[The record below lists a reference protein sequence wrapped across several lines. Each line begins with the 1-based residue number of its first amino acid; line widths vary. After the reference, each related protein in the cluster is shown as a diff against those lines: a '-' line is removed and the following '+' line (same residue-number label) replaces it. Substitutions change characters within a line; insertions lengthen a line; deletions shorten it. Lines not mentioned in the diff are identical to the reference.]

1 MEKGE
6 VGKKTVKPNTQA
18 FLWSVDYVPAEQN
31 LETIGY
37 FAARYTR
44 KKITDESQLS
54 RMVSLSDNRRIE
66 IIPSAKYGFPNAE
79 DLDFYRAFLKICDER
94 AKWVR
99 IEHDSHVSYHPQLPS
114 PIAFSSRELI
124 LKAGRYKSHR
134 ELMAVR
140 NWIERLSSTLIR
152 GEMFDAKEKKF
163 DVRIGFEPLFRQFV
177 HVGRLLSDG
186 TRAAQNYVWIAQ
198 WFSDNYF
205 YFYSRPF
212 DLKFHQRLK
221 HAIAKTL
228 YPLLDNAWYASSG
241 APYTKSYS
249 DLCVLLDIKFY
260 AQLSRVRYQLDAS
273 NDELVREHFV
283 AKYDYPPKPNGE
295 WSGNVRWWPG
305 EKWLH
310 DQEQKQY
317 KRSVATSG
325 PIPSLPQPTPTLSSD
340 SEHSLQQILPLS
352 LTRKASDADPAE
364 VRVRTF
370 YEQLGQS
377 RPSREQI
384 RAGAAIL
391 LNLVEDQGYAWEE
404 LDFTLHWMI
413 ENLERRFR
421 GHIHSVGLITHVIGE
436 ALKEKN
442 GHDRKL
448 KQQQVQVEEERKD
461 EQREAQRKLVEKQLA
476 SLSSIEQQRLRQE
489 AIDSLTEQGVKTDFM
504 LESLIKSEM
513 SRLFE
518 NRNPLAF
525 WKTS

>member
-6 VGKKTVKPNTQA
+6 VGKKAVKPNAHA

-44 KKITDESQLS
+44 KKVTEESQLS
-54 RMVSLSDNRRIE
+54 RIVSLSDNRRIE

-99 IEHDSHVSYHPQLPS
+99 IEHETHVSYHPQLPS

-124 LKAGRYKSHR
+124 AKAGRHKSYR

-140 NWIERLSSTLIR
+140 DWIERLSSTLIR
-152 GEMFDAKEKKF
+152 GEMFDAKEKRF
-163 DVRIGFEPLFRQFV
+163 DVRIGFEPLFKQFV
-177 HVGRLLSDG
+177 HVGQLMHDG

-198 WFSDNYF
+198 WFIDNYF

-228 YPLLDNAWYASSG
+228 YPLLDNAWYASNG
-241 APYTKSYS
+241 APYTKSYV
-249 DLCVLLDIKFY
+249 DLCVLLDIKPHS
-260 AQLSRVRYQLDAS
+260 QLSRVRHQLDAS
-273 NDELVREHFV
+273 NEELVREQFV
-283 AKYDYPPKPNGE
+283 AKYDYPPRSDGE
-295 WSGNVRWWPG
+295 WSSNVRWWPG

-317 KRSVATSG
+317 KRPGVATGTSSLLLPPAQTQPG
-325 PIPSLPQPTPTLSSD
+325 ESENPSQHL
-340 SEHSLQQILPLS
+340 LPLS
-352 LTRKASDADPAE
+352 SLSQAVDENPAE

-370 YEQLGQS
+370 YEQLGQN

-384 RAGAAIL
+384 RAGSAIL
-391 LNLVEDQGYAWEE
+391 QNLVEDQGYSWEE
-404 LDFTLHWMI
+404 VDFTLRWMMD
-413 ENLERRFR
+413 NLQRRFR

-436 ALKEKN
+436 ALKEKT
-442 GHDRKL
+442 GHERKQ
-448 KQQQVQVEEERKD
+448 KQQRARVKE
-461 EQREAQRKLVEKQLA
+461 EQRDERRTAERKLVEKQLA

-489 AIDSLTEQGVKTDFM
+489 AIDSLTEQGVKKDFL

-518 NRNPLAF
+518 SRNPMVFGKSL
-525 WKTS
+525 